1 MPPHRRKGGATPTRR
16 RGRPTPPT
24 PSTFHGSRHASRP
37 GLQAAQR
44 ATPRRWQIAAGGSAR
59 RQPAAPPFP
68 GEPERRRPS
77 LPRESADNGGVRS
90 KNGVAGGG
98 RFRCGWVRAILPFP
112 HRHCA
117 AAATP
122 LETGGSQCGHG
133 GGAYRRSAAAP
144 AAAAAGAVAHAVC
157 LKPRAYN
164 FCARRPSWGR
174 EGLAAAVP
182 LPHARPCPF
191 HPTRVVGVSRGLGG
205 ARLSPAG
212 GVTETTTWRGGST
225 PPGHVGG
232 PAATDNE
239 RLSLAGNAVAP
250 GRGWRQSAPE
260 HGHSGPARCCWR
272 WRPRAA
278 HPLGRASARAFER
291 RR

>member
-1 MPPHRRKGGATPTRR
+1 MCSRMVRDSAPLLPHPPSTRRPLPILPEVGSFHHMRHKADSAMPPHRRKGGATPTRR

-68 GEPERRRPS
+68 GEPEPRRPS
-77 LPRESADNGGVRS
+77 LPRESADDGGVRS
-90 KNGVAGGG
+90 ENGVAGGG

-122 LETGGSQCGHG
+122 LETGGSQCGHD

-144 AAAAAGAVAHAVC
+144 AAAAADAAAHAVC

-182 LPHARPCPF
+182 LSHARPCLF
-191 HPTRVVGVSRGLGG
+191 HLTRVVGVSRGLG
-205 ARLSPAG
+205 APR
-212 GVTETTTWRGGST
+212 
-225 PPGHVGG
+225 PPGV
-232 PAATDNE
+232 
-239 RLSLAGNAVAP
+239 P
-250 GRGWRQSAPE
+250 GCRPRARGWRHRDDHVARRLY
-260 HGHSGPARCCWR
+260 PAGTR
-272 WRPRAA
+272 WWTSC
-278 HPLGRASARAFER
+278 H
-291 RR
+291 